1 MMNFEDLPPAAQQQI
16 IDELQHEEP
25 AVREAV
31 EADLKRRV
39 KEMQDEIA
47 PDAAVSDEELVKQ
60 LRNETP
66 EDAQLRFDKTQAE
79 AANVPLDFAQLYS
92 AVERE
97 LDAFKDGEQWQAVT
111 TAAVIQLVSSYCATA
126 VQRNLQATD
135 EANKALSEA
144 IRASEHQ
151 LTIEQHKNRELLREN
166 SIAFAVLEAHMDPEC
181 VEIIT
186 NEQIVKAGRGL
197 NKYRVQIEEQ
207 PMMQRVRVTLVQQSD
222 SDV

>member
-60 LRNETP
+60 LR
-66 EDAQLRFDKTQAE
+66 FDKTQAE
-79 AANVPLDFAQLYS
+79 AADAPLDFAQLYS

-126 VQRNLQATD
+126 VQRNLQAAD
-135 EANKALSEA
+135 ETNKALSEA

-151 LTIEQHKNRELLREN
+151 LTIEHHKNRELLREN

>member
-60 LRNETP
+60 LR
-66 EDAQLRFDKTQAE
+66 FDKTQAE
-79 AANVPLDFAQLYS
+79 AADAPLDFAQLYS

-126 VQRNLQATD
+126 VQRNLQAAD
-135 EANKALSEA
+135 ETNKALSEA